1 MTATPAR
8 LWHASLRLRLTV
20 AGTALAAMIFTVGG
34 AIVIILYHQSL
45 TDSVRHTVAH
55 TAAEV
60 AAQITSAGKLPDPIP
75 MPVGPGVPRV
85 QVLDSRNHVITGDPA
100 SAGQPAILRLAP
112 GLSRQQAVVHRL
124 SQLDASSAAVCAVRA
139 ATPHG
144 PVTVVAALTLDP
156 AGART
161 RAAAEFTAALSA
173 VALAVVGTVAW
184 LTAGRTLR
192 PVEWMRRQATEITA
206 SGDLSGRLADPG
218 AGELARLGGTLN
230 EMLTSLERSVD
241 RQRRFVADA
250 AHELRTPLAG
260 MTAALEVAHRHPD
273 TSETLIPDLLAG
285 HRRLSHL
292 VNDLLVLAALDGGAA
307 QRAEPVDLA
316 GVVTDCSRRHVPDG
330 INLRLGHLAR
340 VFVLGDE
347 SQLSRVVS
355 NLVENALRYAKSV
368 VELAVRTDSGQA
380 VISVADDGPGIPVAD
395 RERIWE
401 RFVRLDDDRSRA
413 SGGSGLGLA
422 MVRELAAAHGGTA
435 VVASRD
441 PGPGTAFLVRLPITQ
456 PRRNLVTTTSG
467 QEPGKPVK
475 LWWQAGARPQSKSWP
490 STAPP
495 PSHGPRSATGIRF
508 ARNTAP
514 CGSCTWVMTAA
525 AAGSR
530 NGLTGPGGE
539 SARG

>member
-8 LWHASLRLRLTV
+8 LWHASLRLQLTV

-34 AIVIILYHQSL
+34 VIVIILYHQSL
-45 TDSVRHTVAH
+45 TDSVRHTVAR

-60 AAQITSAGKLPDPIP
+60 AAQITSTGKLPDPIP
-75 MPVGPGVPRV
+75 MPVAPGVPRV

-100 SAGQPAILRLAP
+100 SAGQPAIFRLAP
-112 GLSRQQAVVHRL
+112 GLSRRQAVVHRL

-139 ATPHG
+139 ATLHG

-161 RAAAEFTAALSA
+161 REAAEFTAALSA
-173 VALAVVGTVAW
+173 VSLAVVGAVAW

-192 PVEWMRRQATEITA
+192 PVERMRRQATEITA
-206 SGDLSGRLADPG
+206 SGDLSGRLAEPS
-218 AGELARLGGTLN
+218 ASELARLGGTLN
-230 EMLTSLERSVD
+230 EMLKSLDRSVD

-273 TSETLIPDLLAG
+273 TSEALVTDLLAG

-330 INLRLGHLAR
+330 ISLRLGHLAR

-355 NLVENALRYAKSV
+355 NLVDNALRYAKSV
-368 VELAVRTDSGQA
+368 VELAVRSDSGQA

-395 RERIWE
+395 RERVWE

-422 MVRELAAAHGGTA
+422 MVRELTAVHGGT
-435 VVASRD
+435 VTVASRD
-441 PGPGTAFLVRLPITQ
+441 PGPGTAFLVRLPVTQ
-456 PRRNLVTTTSG
+456 ARRKLVITTSV
-467 QEPGKPVK
+467 QEPDKPV
-475 LWWQAGARPQSKSWP
+475 
-490 STAPP
+490 
-495 PSHGPRSATGIRF
+495 
-508 ARNTAP
+508 
-514 CGSCTWVMTAA
+514 
-525 AAGSR
+525 
-530 NGLTGPGGE
+530 
-539 SARG
+539 